1 MSFDIVFQQT
11 QDSKKHSDRPIS
23 NAAFPVKYRLGKSA
37 VAQIHREGICPMYKR
52 DSRGV
57 GFSRCKKNSGGT
69 TPKDKETLYSFFQ
82 THILDSH

>member
-57 GFSRCKKNSGGT
+57 RKILEGQRQRIKK
-69 TPKDKETLYSFFQ
+69 PYIVSFKL
-82 THILDSH
+82 TS